1 MPEAAQDRVNDFVI
15 KLANVNGTGSASANG
30 LLMKSIFR
38 MGIPVVGKNFFPSNI
53 QGLPTWY
60 EIRISRDGHV
70 ARSGRVDIMLAMNAQ
85 TYAQDRDDVSPGGYL
100 LYDNTWPNDHAFERD
115 DITLLGIPLARMCN
129 ETFDDARTRV
139 LMKNVA
145 YVGAL
150 AALLDIDLDIIHELL
165 RQTYAGK
172 EQLMDANVQAIG
184 LGYDFAKVNF
194 ACPLPISVTAM
205 DGTRDQMLMNGNTAA
220 ALGCMYAGATFGAWY
235 PITPSTSLM
244 DAFGRFCARYRKDP
258 QTGKNR
264 YCIVQAEDEL
274 AAIGM
279 TIGAQWN
286 GARAFTATSGPGI
299 SLMSEFL
306 GFGYFAEIPVVVFNV
321 QRTGPSTG
329 MPTRTQQ
336 SDLLACAY
344 ASHGDTRHVLL
355 FPGNPEECF
364 RLAVSAFDLA
374 DRLQTPV
381 IVVSDLDIGMNDW
394 MCPRLTWDEDYQPD
408 RGKVLDAGQ
417 LEDLQEFHRYRDHD
431 GDGICY
437 RTYPGVHPRGGFFTR
452 GSGHTE
458 AGTYTEDPQEYLQVV
473 ERLQRKWNTAA
484 ELVPAPLV
492 LRKPGATSGVIAIGS
507 SDGAVREAL
516 SILDKPMDYMRI
528 RGFPFSAEVQKF
540 IEEHERVFVVEQNRD
555 AQLKSL
561 LTTELDIAKRK
572 LLSIVQYDGIPL
584 SASRVIEGMNGAAEG
599 EAAA

>member
-452 GSGHTE
+452 GSGHTQ
-458 AGTYTEDPQEYLQVV
+458 AGTYTEDPQEYIQVV

-572 LLSIVQYDGIPL
+572 LLSILQYDGIPL